1 MMEVNRVR
9 GVMEEEERANDL
21 AVRKK
26 EGQQRLL
33 EQIKEKNWRR
43 AQEAE
48 ERDRERLAVLAKV
61 KKERDEDEKKARDK

>member
-33 EQIKEKNWRR
+33 EQIKERNWRR

-48 ERDRERLAVLAKV
+48 DRDRERLAVLAKV
-61 KKERDEDEKKARDK
+61 KKERDEDEKKVRDK